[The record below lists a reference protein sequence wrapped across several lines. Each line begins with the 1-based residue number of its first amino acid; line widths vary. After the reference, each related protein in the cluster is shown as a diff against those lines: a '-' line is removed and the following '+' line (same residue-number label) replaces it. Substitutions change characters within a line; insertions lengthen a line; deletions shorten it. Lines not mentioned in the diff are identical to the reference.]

1 MPSSPAPLG
10 APGGN
15 ASEDG
20 GAGDAPRPMSGA
32 PNPDASAQGRRRR
45 SSPWGR
51 ILTAVLLLAGLTA
64 FIVFGGHRYLSLET
78 LSDNREALLRWRDQN
93 AGLAALAFIGVYAAV
108 VAASLP
114 GGVWLT
120 IAGGFLFGAIAGTAC
135 TVVGAT
141 IGACAVFLAA
151 RYVAGDALRRRVG
164 GAIGRMEAGFR
175 ENALNYLLVLR
186 LVPLFPF
193 WLVNLVPAFLGV
205 PFRTYLIATLIGIIP
220 GSFVFALAGDGLGA
234 VLDAGGHPDLGIIFE
249 PRVIA
254 PIIGLAVLS
263 LLPVVY
269 KRVRR
274 PPANGKESGR

>member
-1 MPSSPAPLG
+1 MM
-10 APGGN
+10 N
-15 ASEDG
+15 SEPNRDTP
-20 GAGDAPRPMSGA
+20 PREP
-32 PNPDASAQGRRRR
+32 PRRLP
-45 SSPWGR
+45 PWGR
-51 ILTAVLLLAGLTA
+51 ILTAVLLLSGLTA
-64 FIVFGGHRYLSLET
+64 FLAFGGHRYLSLET
-78 LSDNREALLRWRDQN
+78 LSDNREALLKWRDHN
-93 AGLAALAFIGVYAAV
+93 VGLAVLAYIGVYAAA

-135 TVVGAT
+135 TVVGAV

-151 RYVAGDALRRRVG
+151 RYVAGDVLRRRVG

-205 PFRTYLIATLIGIIP
+205 PFRTYLIATAIGIIP
-220 GSFVFALAGDGLGA
+220 GSFVYALVGDGLGA
-234 VLDAGGHPDLGIIFE
+234 VLDAGGHPDPGIIFE

-269 KRVRR
+269 KRLRR
-274 PPANGKESGR
+274 APAKGKESGR